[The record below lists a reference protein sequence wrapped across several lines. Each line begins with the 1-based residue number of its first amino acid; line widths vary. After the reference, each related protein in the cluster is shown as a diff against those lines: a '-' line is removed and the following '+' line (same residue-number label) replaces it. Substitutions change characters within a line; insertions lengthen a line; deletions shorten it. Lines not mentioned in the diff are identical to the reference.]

1 MALPHPSLSNPY
13 PGMHKIP
20 EDRRCG
26 SEGDAQLYFVFHCSQ
41 ILGGTCI
48 PHRPILQYRRLF
60 RHSFK
65 KLHNSLNKTR
75 ELKINHIVL
84 HCLWCLGVTSL
95 KVSIIIVWGLRLG
108 YSSGQQIG
116 NYCNL
121 MTLGISIMNKNN
133 FIVQEAKRLMGLE
146 VHRNGV
152 GKAISLE

>member
-1 MALPHPSLSNPY
+1 M
-13 PGMHKIP
+13 
-20 EDRRCG
+20 
-26 SEGDAQLYFVFHCSQ
+26 VFS
-41 ILGGTCI
+41 
-48 PHRPILQYRRLF
+48 
-60 RHSFK
+60 
-65 KLHNSLNKTR
+65 
-75 ELKINHIVL
+75 
-84 HCLWCLGVTSL
+84 VTSL

-152 GKAISLE
+152 ENWKGYFPRIMKCCGLIKMETNINLMDQLEESLETTYYYILK